1 MCSTPNTK
9 KVQNFEMTPLLSP
22 IKTQIQ
28 EESYNLPADN
38 DGDGVLNK
46 QNIAKYNILPY
57 NKQRVTL
64 PRKLNHRGFEI
75 LNITQQ
81 SSSVQNG
88 DIQKLNYS
96 NNTQSEIHF
105 VSRDPK
111 YFQYENNISKSDIGN
126 LSHVSNEDLYNRTE
140 KKISNTN
147 TTSVYFED
155 YIKIEKHQISVLK
168 EPSILYTEKSNTV
181 VIKQNLSEKL
191 KKNSTFLKKNRLV
204 RESKTS
210 PLINTKT
217 ANQKKIKY
225 ITQKSSSE
233 SRTRISDIFNNISF
247 SDFNMT
253 SHTETIIKQNQ
264 SENMRHNEIEQDSYL
279 EYYDTQGKN
288 VNSWNEELQNNRE
301 EDSISSINYSTKVSY
316 ELNNYKDHKQY
327 EPSMF
332 HSSLPTFSNTSIC
345 SSNSTLNS
353 DKLVSIQQQ
362 FINWSQDS
370 SDGIYYEEIYTRQN
384 NGTVVFNNTHSE
396 EIQFSSKGNITMVIR
411 IKSFIALKYNY
422 ILII

>member
-1 MCSTPNTK
+1 MPTD
-9 KVQNFEMTPLLSP
+9 
-22 IKTQIQ
+22 
-28 EESYNLPADN
+28 SYN

-64 PRKLNHRGFEI
+64 PRKLELSGFEI
-75 LNITQQ
+75 LNTTQQ
-81 SSSVQNG
+81 TSSSVQNG

-96 NNTQSEIHF
+96 NNTQSEIYF
-105 VSRDPK
+105 ISRDPK
-111 YFQYENNISKSDIGN
+111 HFQDENNISKSDIGI
-126 LSHVSNEDLYNRTE
+126 LSHASNEDLYNMTE

-155 YIKIEKHQISVLK
+155 YIKKAEHQVSVLK

-181 VIKQNLSEKL
+181 VIKQSLSEKL
-191 KKNSTFLKKNRLV
+191 KKNSSFLKKNRLV

-210 PLINTKT
+210 PSTNIKT

-233 SRTRISDIFNNISF
+233 LRTRISEIFNNISF

-264 SENMRHNEIEQDSYL
+264 CKNMRHNKIEQDSNL
-279 EYYDTQGKN
+279 EYYDTQRKN
-288 VNSWNEELQNNRE
+288 VNCWNEEPQNKRE
-301 EDSISSINYSTKVSY
+301 EDSISSINSSTKVSY
-316 ELNNYKDHKQY
+316 EHNDYKDHKLY

-332 HSSLPTFSNTSIC
+332 HSSLPTFSNTSIF

-353 DKLVSIQQQ
+353 DSVSIQQQ
-362 FINWSQDS
+362 FISWSQDS
-370 SDGIYYEEIYTRQN
+370 SNGIHYEEMYMRQH
-384 NGTVVFNNTHSE
+384 NGTEVFNNTHSE
-396 EIQFSSKGNITMVIR
+396 EIQFSSKGNITMVIK
-411 IKSFIALKYNY
+411 IKSFIALQYNH
-422 ILII
+422 ILFI